1 MQPVVAGLERQCRGQ
16 VSFIRADIDQHRY
29 NDLATQYRVR
39 GIPHFVLLDPSGQV
53 VRQWIGTT
61 SQREFDKTMGSI
73 CVAK

>member
-1 MQPVVAGLERQCRGQ
+1 MQPVVANLERQC
-16 VSFIRADIDQHRY
+16 VKDVTFIRADVDQRKY

-73 CVAK
+73 CMAK